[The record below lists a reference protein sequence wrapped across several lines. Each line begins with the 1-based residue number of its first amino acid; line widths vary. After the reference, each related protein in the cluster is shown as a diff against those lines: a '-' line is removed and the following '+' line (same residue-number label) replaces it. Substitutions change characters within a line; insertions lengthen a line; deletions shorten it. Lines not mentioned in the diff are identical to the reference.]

1 MLLLMRRTLLFHY
14 SPTRSQPRRERERL
28 REREQ
33 RLKRGSCVCVCIKET
48 SCRRPFNV
56 NYLYYCHRI
65 ISKDAAS
72 SNSKGF
78 IEFILIW
85 FLHTYFCESI
95 FFQSLV
101 QIPFSREY
109 TGSNLIKSDINVAQS
124 TSIFLHGCVGSGQ
137 QKFSHQIRIWNCSTN
152 HSHSLNN
159 APFRIWNLCEMLFS
173 SFFFR
178 ILNEQLWPRDDLGGA
193 ALPSSGVLWEC
204 LCSRLL

>member
-33 RLKRGSCVCVCIKET
+33 RLKRGSCVCVCVCIKET

-78 IEFILIW
+78 IEFIW
-85 FLHTYFCESI
+85 FGFCTLTSVNQY

-124 TSIFLHGCVGSGQ
+124 TSISLHGCVGSGQ

-173 SFFFR
+173 SFFF
-178 ILNEQLWPRDDLGGA
+178 
-193 ALPSSGVLWEC
+193 
-204 LCSRLL
+204 